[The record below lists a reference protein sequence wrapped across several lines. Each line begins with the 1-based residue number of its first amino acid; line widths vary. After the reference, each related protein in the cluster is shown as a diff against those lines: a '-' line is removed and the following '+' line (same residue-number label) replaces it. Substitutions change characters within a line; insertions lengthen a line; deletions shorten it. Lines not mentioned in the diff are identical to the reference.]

1 MRNTDDYII
10 FYYLIEQ
17 GSFSAAARHM
27 SLTKSVV
34 SKRIAKL
41 EQELGVQLLYRTT
54 RTLTLT
60 EAGRAFFTHA
70 KAVYQAVATA
80 EESIVGLGKNL
91 SGNIKVSVPT
101 ISGELILPQVINEFN
116 QKYPDINIDMDLDNR
131 FVDIV
136 NERFDLAIRTG
147 VLPDSSL
154 IARKLVDANWIVCAS
169 PQYLAKHG
177 IPKQPQALDK
187 HNCLVYSYQ
196 ETGAREWAFKEGDE
210 VYQITV
216 DGNLCTNNSSVL
228 RNVALLGQGIIY
240 VPRVLVYEDLKQG
253 SLIQLFKDE
262 TAKCLGIYAV
272 YPYTRQQPEKIK
284 IFIDHLYTSFQSQN
298 HRF

>member
-10 FYYLIEQ
+10 FYHLIEQ

-196 ETGAREWAFKEGDE
+196 ETGACEWAFKDGDE

-253 SLIQLFKDE
+253 RLIQLFKDE

>member
-10 FYYLIEQ
+10 FYHLIEQ

-60 EAGRAFFTHA
+60 EAGRAFFTHS

-196 ETGAREWAFKEGDE
+196 ETGAREWAFKDGDE

-253 SLIQLFKDE
+253 RLIQLFKDE

>member
-10 FYYLIEQ
+10 FYHLIEQ

-196 ETGAREWAFKEGDE
+196 ENGACEWAFKEGNE

-253 SLIQLFKDE
+253 RLIQLFKDE

>member
-10 FYYLIEQ
+10 FYHLIEQ

-101 ISGELILPQVINEFN
+101 ISGELILPKVINEFN

-196 ETGAREWAFKEGDE
+196 ETGAREWAFKDGDE

-253 SLIQLFKDE
+253 RLIQLFKDE

-284 IFIDHLYTSFQSQN
+284 IFIDHLYTSFQTQN

>member
-10 FYYLIEQ
+10 FYHLIEQ

-240 VPRVLVYEDLKQG
+240 VPHVLVYEDLKQG
-253 SLIQLFKDE
+253 RLIQLFKDE

>member
-10 FYYLIEQ
+10 FYHLIEQ

-154 IARKLVDANWIVCAS
+154 IARKLVDANWIICAS

-196 ETGAREWAFKEGDE
+196 ENGACEWSFKEGDE

-253 SLIQLFKDE
+253 RLIQLFKDE

>member
-10 FYYLIEQ
+10 FYHLIEQ

-34 SKRIAKL
+34 SKRIARL

-101 ISGELILPQVINEFN
+101 ISGELILPKVINEFN

-196 ETGAREWAFKEGDE
+196 ETGAREWAFKDGDE

-253 SLIQLFKDE
+253 RLIQLFKDE

>member
-1 MRNTDDYII
+1 MRNTDDYIT
-10 FYYLIEQ
+10 FYHLIEQ

-196 ETGAREWAFKEGDE
+196 ETGAREWAFKDGDE

-253 SLIQLFKDE
+253 RLIQLFKDE

>member
-10 FYYLIEQ
+10 FYHLIEQ

-91 SGNIKVSVPT
+91 SGNIKISVPT

-154 IARKLVDANWIVCAS
+154 IARKLVDANWIICAS

-177 IPKQPQALDK
+177 IPKQPQALAK

-196 ETGAREWAFKEGDE
+196 ETGAHEWAFKDGDE

-284 IFIDHLYTSFQSQN
+284 IFIGHLYTSFQSQN

>member
-10 FYYLIEQ
+10 FYHLIEQ

-60 EAGRAFFTHA
+60 EAGRAFFIHA

-196 ETGAREWAFKEGDE
+196 ETGAREWAFKDGDE

-253 SLIQLFKDE
+253 RLIQLFKDE

>member
-10 FYYLIEQ
+10 FYHLIEQ

-196 ETGAREWAFKEGDE
+196 ENGACEWAFKEGNE

-216 DGNLCTNNSSVL
+216 DGNFCTNNSSVL

-253 SLIQLFKDE
+253 RLIQLFKDE

>member
-10 FYYLIEQ
+10 FYHLIEQ

-91 SGNIKVSVPT
+91 SGHIKISVPT

-154 IARKLVDANWIVCAS
+154 IARKLVDANWIICAS

-284 IFIDHLYTSFQSQN
+284 IFIDHLYSSFQSQN

>member
-10 FYYLIEQ
+10 FYHLIEQ

-116 QKYPDINIDMDLDNR
+116 QKYPDIYIDMDLDNR

-177 IPKQPQALDK
+177 IPKQPQVLDK

-253 SLIQLFKDE
+253 RLIQLFKDE

>member
-10 FYYLIEQ
+10 FYHLVEQ

-27 SLTKSVV
+27 ELTKSVV

-41 EQELGVQLLYRTT
+41 EQDIGVQLLYRTT
-54 RTLTLT
+54 RTLKLT
-60 EAGRAFFTHA
+60 ESGQAFFEHA
-70 KAVYQAVATA
+70 RSVYQAVATA
-80 EESIVGLGKNL
+80 EESIVGLGKSL
-91 SGNIKVSVPT
+91 SGNIKITVPI
-101 ISGELILPQVINEFN
+101 ISGELILPTVIAEFN
-116 QKYPDINIDMDLDNR
+116 HEYPDISIDMELDNR

-169 PQYLAKHG
+169 PKYIAKNG
-177 IPKQPQALDK
+177 KPKTPKELTK
-187 HNCLVYSYQ
+187 HNCLAYAYQ
-196 ETGAREWAFKEGDE
+196 ETGAREWAFKNGDD
-210 VYQITV
+210 VYQVKV
-216 DGNLCTNNSSVL
+216 DGNLCTNNSSAL

-240 VPRVLVYEDLKQG
+240 VPRVLVYGDLQQG
-253 SLIQLFKDE
+253 RLIQLFKEE

-284 IFIDHLYTSFQSQN
+284 LFIEHLYQCFQERSYQ
-298 HRF
+298 F

>member
-10 FYYLIEQ
+10 FYHLIEQ

-253 SLIQLFKDE
+253 RLIQLFKDE

>member
-10 FYYLIEQ
+10 FYHLIEQ

-154 IARKLVDANWIVCAS
+154 IARKLVDANWIVCSS

-196 ETGAREWAFKEGDE
+196 ETGAREWAFKDGDE

-253 SLIQLFKDE
+253 RLIQLFKDE

>member
-10 FYYLIEQ
+10 FYHLIEQ

-34 SKRIAKL
+34 SKRIARL

>member
-10 FYYLIEQ
+10 FYHLIEQ

-147 VLPDSSL
+147 ILPDSSL

-196 ETGAREWAFKEGDE
+196 ETGACEWAFKEGDE

-253 SLIQLFKDE
+253 RLIQLFKDE

-284 IFIDHLYTSFQSQN
+284 IFIEHLYTSFQSQN

>member
-10 FYYLIEQ
+10 FYHLIEQ

-253 SLIQLFKDE
+253 RLIQLFKDE

-284 IFIDHLYTSFQSQN
+284 IFIAHLYTSFQSQN

>member
-10 FYYLIEQ
+10 FYHLIEQ

-196 ETGAREWAFKEGDE
+196 ETGAREWAFKDGDE

-216 DGNLCTNNSSVL
+216 DGRL
-228 RNVALLGQGIIY
+228 
-240 VPRVLVYEDLKQG
+240 
-253 SLIQLFKDE
+253 
-262 TAKCLGIYAV
+262 
-272 YPYTRQQPEKIK
+272 
-284 IFIDHLYTSFQSQN
+284 
-298 HRF
+298 

>member
-10 FYYLIEQ
+10 FYHLIEQ

-136 NERFDLAIRTG
+136 NERFDLTIRTG

-253 SLIQLFKDE
+253 RLIQLFKDE

>member
-10 FYYLIEQ
+10 FYHLVEQ

-27 SLTKSVV
+27 ELTKSVV

-41 EQELGVQLLYRTT
+41 EQDIGVQLLYRTT
-54 RTLTLT
+54 RTLKLT
-60 EAGRAFFTHA
+60 ESGQAFFEHA
-70 KAVYQAVATA
+70 RSVYQAVAMA
-80 EESIVGLGKNL
+80 EESIVGLGKSL
-91 SGNIKVSVPT
+91 SGNIKITVPI
-101 ISGELILPQVINEFN
+101 ISGELILPTVISEFN
-116 QKYPDINIDMDLDNR
+116 QEYPDINIDMELDNR

-169 PQYLAKHG
+169 PKYIAKNG
-177 IPKQPQALDK
+177 KPKTPKELTK
-187 HNCLVYSYQ
+187 HNCLAYAYQ
-196 ETGAREWAFKEGDE
+196 ETGAREWAFKNGDD
-210 VYQITV
+210 VYQVKV
-216 DGNLCTNNSSVL
+216 DGNLCTNNSSAL

-240 VPRVLVYEDLKQG
+240 VPRVLVYEDLQQG
-253 SLIQLFKDE
+253 RLIQLFKEE

-284 IFIDHLYTSFQSQN
+284 LFIEHLYQCFQARSYQ
-298 HRF
+298 F

>member
-10 FYYLIEQ
+10 FYHLIEQ

-101 ISGELILPQVINEFN
+101 ISGELILPKVINEFN

-196 ETGAREWAFKEGDE
+196 ETGAREWAFKDGDE

-253 SLIQLFKDE
+253 RLIQLFKDE

>member
-10 FYYLIEQ
+10 FYHLIEQ

-101 ISGELILPQVINEFN
+101 ISGELILPQVISEFN

-253 SLIQLFKDE
+253 RLIQLFKDE

-284 IFIDHLYTSFQSQN
+284 IFIDHLYTSFQNQN

>member
-10 FYYLIEQ
+10 FYHLVEQ

-27 SLTKSVV
+27 ELTKSVV

-41 EQELGVQLLYRTT
+41 EQDIGVQLLYRTT
-54 RTLTLT
+54 RTLKLT
-60 EAGRAFFTHA
+60 ESGQAFFEHA
-70 KAVYQAVATA
+70 RSVYQAVAMA
-80 EESIVGLGKNL
+80 EESIVGLGKSL
-91 SGNIKVSVPT
+91 SGNIKITVPI
-101 ISGELILPQVINEFN
+101 ISGELILPTVIAEFN
-116 QKYPDINIDMDLDNR
+116 QEYPDINIDMELDNR

-169 PQYLAKHG
+169 PKYIAKNG
-177 IPKQPQALDK
+177 KPKTPKELTK
-187 HNCLVYSYQ
+187 HNCLAYAYQ
-196 ETGAREWAFKEGDE
+196 ETGAREWAFKNGDD
-210 VYQITV
+210 VYQVKV
-216 DGNLCTNNSSVL
+216 DGNLCTNNSSAL

-240 VPRVLVYEDLKQG
+240 VPRVLVYEDLQQG
-253 SLIQLFKDE
+253 RLIQLFKEE

-284 IFIDHLYTSFQSQN
+284 LFIEHLYQCYQERSYQF
-298 HRF
+298 

>member
-10 FYYLIEQ
+10 FYHLVEQ
-17 GSFSAAARHM
+17 GSFSGAARQM
-27 SLTKSVV
+27 ELTKSVV

-41 EQELGVQLLYRTT
+41 EQDLGVQLLYRTT
-54 RTLTLT
+54 RNITLS
-60 EAGRAFFTHA
+60 EAGQYFFEHA
-70 KAVYQAVATA
+70 KSVYHAVATA
-80 EESIVGLGKNL
+80 EESIIGLGKDL
-91 SGNIKVSVPT
+91 SGSIKITVPT
-101 ISGELILPQVINEFN
+101 ISGELILPGVIAEFN
-116 QKYPDINIDMDLDNR
+116 SKYPDINIDMELDNR

-169 PQYLAKHG
+169 PKYLARHG
-177 IPKQPQALDK
+177 IPKQPSELEK
-187 HNCLVYSYQ
+187 HNCLVYAYQ
-196 ETGAREWAFKEGDE
+196 ETGAREWAFKNGDDT
-210 VYQITV
+210 YQVTV
-216 DGNLCTNNSSVL
+216 DGNLCINNSSVL

-253 SLIQLFKDE
+253 RLIQLFKDE

-272 YPYTRQQPEKIK
+272 YPYTRQQPEKVK
-284 IFIDHLYTSFQSQN
+284 IFIDHLYATFQSQS

>member
-10 FYYLIEQ
+10 FYHLIEQ

-187 HNCLVYSYQ
+187 YNCLVYSYQ

-253 SLIQLFKDE
+253 RLIQLFKDE

>member
-10 FYYLIEQ
+10 FYHLIEQ

-101 ISGELILPQVINEFN
+101 ISGELILPKVINEFN

-196 ETGAREWAFKEGDE
+196 ENGAREWAFKEGDE

-253 SLIQLFKDE
+253 RLIQLFKDE

>member
-10 FYYLIEQ
+10 FYHLVEQ
-17 GSFSAAARHM
+17 GSFSAAAKQM
-27 SLTKSVV
+27 TLTKSVV

-41 EQELGVQLLYRTT
+41 EQDLGVQLLYRTT

-60 EAGRAFFTHA
+60 EAGQSFFSHA
-70 KAVYQAVATA
+70 KSVYHAVATA

-91 SGNIKVSVPT
+91 SGSIKISVPT
-101 ISGELILPQVINEFN
+101 ISGELILPSVINEFN

-154 IARKLVDANWIVCAS
+154 IARKLVDANWVVCAS

-177 IPKQPQALDK
+177 IPKQPQALET

-196 ETGAREWAFKEGDE
+196 ETGAREWAFKEGGN
-210 VYQITV
+210 VYQMTV

-240 VPRVLVYEDLKQG
+240 VPRVLVYDDLNKG
-253 SLIQLFKDE
+253 HLIQLFKDE

-284 IFIDHLYTSFQSQN
+284 MFIEHLYMSFQSQN

>member
-10 FYYLIEQ
+10 FYHLIEQ

-101 ISGELILPQVINEFN
+101 ISGELILPKVINEFN

-196 ETGAREWAFKEGDE
+196 ENGACEWAFKEGNE

-253 SLIQLFKDE
+253 RLIQLFKDE

>member
-101 ISGELILPQVINEFN
+101 ISGELILPKVINEFN

-196 ETGAREWAFKEGDE
+196 ENGACEWAFKEGNE

-253 SLIQLFKDE
+253 RLIQLFKDE

>member
-1 MRNTDDYII
+1 
-10 FYYLIEQ
+10 
-17 GSFSAAARHM
+17 M

-147 VLPDSSL
+147 ILPDSSL

-196 ETGAREWAFKEGDE
+196 ETGAREWAFKDGDE

-253 SLIQLFKDE
+253 RLIQLFKDE

>member
-1 MRNTDDYII
+1 YH
-10 FYYLIEQ
+10 LIEQ

-91 SGNIKVSVPT
+91 SGNIKISVPT

-116 QKYPDINIDMDLDNR
+116 QKYSDINIDMDL
-131 FVDIV
+131 
-136 NERFDLAIRTG
+136 
-147 VLPDSSL
+147 
-154 IARKLVDANWIVCAS
+154 
-169 PQYLAKHG
+169 
-177 IPKQPQALDK
+177 
-187 HNCLVYSYQ
+187 
-196 ETGAREWAFKEGDE
+196 
-210 VYQITV
+210 
-216 DGNLCTNNSSVL
+216 
-228 RNVALLGQGIIY
+228 
-240 VPRVLVYEDLKQG
+240 
-253 SLIQLFKDE
+253 
-262 TAKCLGIYAV
+262 
-272 YPYTRQQPEKIK
+272 
-284 IFIDHLYTSFQSQN
+284 
-298 HRF
+298 

>member
-10 FYYLIEQ
+10 FYHLIEQ

-101 ISGELILPQVINEFN
+101 ISGELILPKVINEFN

-196 ETGAREWAFKEGDE
+196 ETGAREWAFKEGNE

-253 SLIQLFKDE
+253 RLIQLFKDE

>member
-10 FYYLIEQ
+10 FYHLIEQ

-70 KAVYQAVATA
+70 KAVYQAVVTA

-147 VLPDSSL
+147 ILPDSSL

-253 SLIQLFKDE
+253 RLIQLFKDE